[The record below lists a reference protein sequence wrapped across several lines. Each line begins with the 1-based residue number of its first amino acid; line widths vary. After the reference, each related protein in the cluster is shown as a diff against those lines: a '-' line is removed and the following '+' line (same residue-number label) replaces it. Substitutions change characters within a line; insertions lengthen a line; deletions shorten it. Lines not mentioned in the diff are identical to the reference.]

1 MLTTY
6 ILLLEGDKIYVG
18 ITNNIDKRMQQHWD
32 GYGSKW
38 CKKYKPIKILKKI
51 NINITN
57 YIKNDKVLNY
67 LNSNYADFI
76 EMEHFIKNKNKNKN
90 IKIEQKVIGGCNPP
104 YPLGI

>member
-1 MLTTY
+1 MKKEYDAENEKLKSQQSNT
-6 ILLLEGDKIYVG
+6 
-18 ITNNIDKRMQQHWD
+18 TNN
-32 GYGSKW
+32 
-38 CKKYKPIKILKKI
+38 I